1 MARVLRVEGL
11 AKYDAA
17 ASAEGAVPTLDRLVA
32 ILREALGDGA
42 NEKFP
47 LVQVANSAR
56 GTICFTR
63 GTQERIA
70 AVQAVFDELA
80 KDPPVHVRLQ
90 CSLVTL
96 PAAVALEHGLK
107 PNLVKTT
114 DETNFGRL
122 VRAAMQHKG
131 TLGNL
136 PEVTVAPLAPFHL
149 QPAGKPAAK
158 DDRVLRVRG
167 EMVPVSA
174 SEVVVRMQLVR
185 GPLPADTTQLP
196 KASVLQP
203 PCFRLAAGGAAM
215 VMIVEGDDAVVLMV
229 RCVGAAHEVPP
240 PTKEK

>member
-107 PNLVKTT
+107 PNLVKAT
-114 DETNFGRL
+114 DETAFGKL
-122 VRAAMQHKG
+122 VRAAMQKKG
-131 TLGNL
+131 TLGTCRRSRWRRWRRSTCSRRAS
-136 PEVTVAPLAPFHL
+136 PRRRATRCCAC
-149 QPAGKPAAK
+149 AA
-158 DDRVLRVRG
+158 RWCR
-167 EMVPVSA
+167 
-174 SEVVVRMQLVR
+174 
-185 GPLPADTTQLP
+185 
-196 KASVLQP
+196 
-203 PCFRLAAGGAAM
+203 
-215 VMIVEGDDAVVLMV
+215 
-229 RCVGAAHEVPP
+229 
-240 PTKEK
+240 